1 MRAHFENENVCADVI
16 KFDQSLSDKLGNNWA
31 LGWRQM
37 LSEGGGHWSGRGCR
51 GWSEGADSL
60 SGGRGSGGIMVTEA
74 SFQLNAGYQKLYV

>member
-37 LSEGGGHWSGRGCR
+37 LRE
-51 GWSEGADSL
+51 GWSLVRERL
-60 SGGRGSGGIMVTEA
+60 PRVVRRG
-74 SFQLNAGYQKLYV
+74 

>member
-37 LSEGGGHWSGRGCR
+37 LREGVVTGQGEVAAGG
-51 GWSEGADSL
+51 
-60 SGGRGSGGIMVTEA
+60 
-74 SFQLNAGYQKLYV
+74 QKGLTR